1 MSFVLVKLS
10 NFWKKKTKYYWILLS
25 VIRLVLC
32 MQGFM
37 NVKELLEMLIF

>member
-10 NFWKKKTKYYWILLS
+10 NFWKKKNQVLLDIIKCYKTGS
-25 VIRLVLC
+25 

-37 NVKELLEMLIF
+37 NVKELFRNADI